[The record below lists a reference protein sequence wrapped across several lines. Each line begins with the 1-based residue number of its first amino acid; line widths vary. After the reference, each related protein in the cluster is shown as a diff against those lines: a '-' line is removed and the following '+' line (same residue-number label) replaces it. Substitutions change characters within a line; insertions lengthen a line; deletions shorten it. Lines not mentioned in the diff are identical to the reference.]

1 MNSKVTILLVDDD
14 SAILDAA
21 RIFLRREFGSVIT
34 EKNPQRIPEHLRT
47 SDPDVVLLDMNYS
60 PGKSDGHEGL
70 YWISRIHETDPEIM
84 IIPVTAYGE
93 TETAVKAMQAG
104 AVDFVV
110 KPWSNEK
117 LLATIRSAIELRKA
131 RQEVVRLT
139 NTRQKLTEDLDLP
152 FTRMIGNSSPMQRVN
167 ELISKV
173 APTDVDVL
181 ILGENGTG
189 KELVARELHRK
200 SLRSREAFITVDLG
214 SLHEGIFESE
224 LFGHARGAYTDA
236 KEDCP
241 GRFELASGGTIFL
254 DEIGNLPLELQP
266 KLLSVLQG
274 RKLNRLG
281 SVKEISI
288 DVRMISATNQS
299 LVDLVKRNRFRQ
311 DLLFR
316 INTFEIHV
324 PALRERPDDIPLLL
338 DHYLEIYSRKYG
350 KPLLKTSSRLIKA
363 LQEYPWPGNVRE
375 FHHAVEKAVILC
387 DDNLITEKDF
397 SPLYRTLASD
407 AIDSLNLGENEKHL
421 VLKALEKH
429 NGNKSRAADELGI
442 ERTALHRRLKK
453 YGL

>member
-14 SAILDAA
+14 SAVLDAA
-21 RIFLRREFGSVIT
+21 RIFLRRKFGSVIT

-60 PGKSDGHEGL
+60 PGKNDGHEGL
-70 YWISRIHETDPEIM
+70 YWISRIHESDPGIM

-93 TETAVKAMQAG
+93 TETAVRAMQAG
-104 AVDFVV
+104 AVDFVI
-110 KPWSNEK
+110 KPWANEK
-117 LLATIRSAIELRKA
+117 LLATIGSALELRKA
-131 RQEVVRLT
+131 KQEVVRLT
-139 NTRQKLTEDLDLP
+139 NTRRKLTEDLDLP
-152 FTRMIGNSSPMQRVN
+152 FAKMVGNSAPMRRVN
-167 ELISKV
+167 ELIVKV

-200 SLRSREAFITVDLG
+200 SGRSREAFITVDLG

-224 LFGHARGAYTDA
+224 LFGHSKGAYTDA
-236 KEDCP
+236 KEDRP

-254 DEIGNLPLELQP
+254 DEIGNLPVELQP

-274 RKLNRLG
+274 RKLSRLG
-281 SVKEISI
+281 SSKEISV

-299 LVDLVKRNRFRQ
+299 LIELVRKKQFRQ

-338 DHYLEIYSRKYG
+338 DHYLEIYVRKYG
-350 KPLLKTSSRLIKA
+350 KPQLKTSPGLIKT

-397 SPLYRTLASD
+397 SPLYRTLAAD
-407 AIDSLNLGENEKHL
+407 TVNSLNLEVNEKSL
-421 VLKALEKH
+421 VLKAMEKH
-429 NGNKSRAADELGI
+429 NGNKSRAAEELGI

-453 YGL
+453 YGI